1 MTTPQSLTPV
11 KSLLEKLEQEHGGR
25 LPGQLSRLPHNSKN
39 DTNSFF
45 FSQHLLYPELA
56 SLALSK
62 PLLDTVSLLLGP
74 DLVNFISTTNLDKLG
89 QPYDVKG
96 VIGHHP
102 VRQISKLFG
111 ARREV

>member
-45 FSQHLLYPELA
+45 FFSQHLLYPELA

-74 DLVNFISTTNLDKLG
+74 DLVNYISTTYLLG
-89 QPYDVKG
+89 TYLINP
-96 VIGHHP
+96 
-102 VRQISKLFG
+102 
-111 ARREV
+111 RR